1 MKSLMGKR
9 EELGKT
15 LVCLLGRWPKTV
27 HQAMEWLEKRGAGE
41 DEANR
46 IIENLVNEGSLDDR
60 LYARLFV
67 EGHEGWGPLRL
78 RQELK
83 RRGISDR
90 LVLEAIEEAY
100 VPSVIEGMIRD
111 WRKAGIDD
119 RRIAGR
125 LLRRGFPAGEISG
138 ALRSSCPGRE

>member
-1 MKSLMGKR
+1 VKSLMGKR

-15 LVCLLGRWPKTV
+15 LACLLSRWPKTV

-83 RRGISDR
+83 RRGIPDR

>member
-1 MKSLMGKR
+1 MEKR
-9 EELGKT
+9 EELGKA
-15 LVCLLGRWPKTV
+15 LACLLGRWPKTV
-27 HQAMEWLEKRGAGE
+27 HQAMEWLEKRGTGE

-46 IIENLVNEGSLDDR
+46 IIENLVNQGFLDDR

-100 VPSVIEGMIRD
+100 VPSAIEGMIRD